1 MRLPMDLPND
11 QLSDHANENLDAIAM
26 AQNHVDSNEA
36 MMNNYAFDQCT
47 YEVNGY
53 SLNELTTR
61 IQLLQMQCDAN
72 QTLLDTL
79 IKVS

>member
-36 MMNNYAFDQCT
+36 MMNNYAFA

>member
-11 QLSDHANENLDAIAM
+11 QLSDHANENLDAITM

-36 MMNNYAFDQCT
+36 MMNNYAFA

>member
-11 QLSDHANENLDAIAM
+11 QLSDQANENLDAITM

-36 MMNNYAFDQCT
+36 MMNNYAFA